1 MNEIRTLME
10 TIAKINED
18 ELPIGIGSGSGNA
31 DVVYAY
37 DEENRYADSTGRKL
51 QEIGQPGSLDSW
63 YEVMN
68 AALGWNDNEYND
80 FNADDVYNTLLRFPP
95 YAQYYY
101 LAGREYSPVMY
112 IGTHAKGMDARTQ
125 KLEPF
130 KQFVEE
136 NKSRLRVSEVNIY
149 PNTDFSD
156 APLLRL
162 WWD

>member
-1 MNEIRTLME
+1 MNEMRTLME
-10 TIAKINED
+10 AIAKINED

-37 DEENRYADSTGRKL
+37 DEENRYTDSTGRKL

-80 FNADDVYNTLLRFPP
+80 FNADTVYRILKQFGN
-95 YAQYYY
+95 YEQYYY
-101 LAGREYSPVMY
+101 FAAREYSPSMY
-112 IGTHAKGMDARTQ
+112 IGTHATSVLTRTS
-125 KLEPF
+125 KLEEF
-130 KQFVEE
+130 KQFVEDQQRAL
-136 NKSRLRVSEVNIY
+136 KVSEIHIQDH
-149 PNTDFSD
+149 TDFSN